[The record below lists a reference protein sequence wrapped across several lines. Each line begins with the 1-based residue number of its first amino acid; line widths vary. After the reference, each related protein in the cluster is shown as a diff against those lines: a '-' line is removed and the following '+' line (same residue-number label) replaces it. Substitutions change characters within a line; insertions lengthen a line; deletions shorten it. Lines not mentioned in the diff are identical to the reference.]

1 MPYDEI
7 VGSVGNMV
15 WGVDAS
21 GKELPPKYDI
31 FGNELKKTSGRG
43 LITDIS
49 NTFIN
54 PFTITISDKKAIHIY
69 ENMRLGS
76 PITNRKANINGVKLK
91 PQEYADWI
99 VLSKRTK
106 HKEFKYLNFDEYIQ
120 SIMTPGNKKHQKYLA
135 MSDNEKYQ
143 YLQELNSKAFAI
155 GKEQLLMKYPELGIA
170 LGTIK
175 DAQDEGILPVQGVN
189 LLQ

>member
-1 MPYDEI
+1 
-7 VGSVGNMV
+7 
-15 WGVDAS
+15 
-21 GKELPPKYDI
+21 
-31 FGNELKKTSGRG
+31 
-43 LITDIS
+43 
-49 NTFIN
+49 
-54 PFTITISDKKAIHIY
+54 
-69 ENMRLGS
+69 
-76 PITNRKANINGVKLK
+76 
-91 PQEYADWI
+91 
-99 VLSKRTK
+99 
-106 HKEFKYLNFDEYIQ
+106 
-120 SIMTPGNKKHQKYLA
+120 